1 MRAIRFHHFGP
12 PAEALQLDDLPEEM
26 PGPGQ
31 VRLRLTHRPINPSDL
46 LTISGHYGR
55 LPRLPAVAGLEGV
68 GRVAA
73 LGEGVTGWRVGDRAI
88 PLGAGGT
95 WRESVTVAAAQ
106 LLPVPDAVSDE
117 TAAQFVVNPV
127 TAWVMLEEELALRP
141 GDWLAQTA
149 AGSALGRLVIQL
161 AQLRGYHTVNFV
173 RRPEQVAELLAL
185 GADAVFCTDEADVAG
200 RVRALTDGRGV
211 AGALDAVGG
220 ETGALALRCLR
231 PGDWLA
237 QTAAGS
243 ALGRLV
249 IQLAQLRGYHTVNF
263 VRRAD
268 AVAELRD
275 LGADAVFSTDE
286 APNAADLVA
295 RVRAL
300 TDGRGVAGALDAV
313 GGETGALAL
322 HCLRPGGTL
331 LVYGLLG
338 GEPLPLHNG
347 EMLFRGLT
355 VRGFW
360 LTHWFQHTP
369 PERAQTTLRELMGL
383 MAGGQLTPTAEAAY
397 DLADFRAAVAH
408 AQRPGRQGKIML
420 IG

>member
-12 PAEALQLDDLPEEM
+12 PAEVLQLDELPEER

-31 VRLRLTHRPINPSDL
+31 VRLRLTQRPINPSDL

-55 LPRLPAVAGLEGV
+55 LPRLPAVPGLEGV
-68 GRVAA
+68 GRVDA
-73 LGEGVTGWRVGDRAI
+73 LGDGVAGWRVGDRAI
-88 PLGAGGT
+88 PLGAAGT
-95 WRESVTVAAAQ
+95 WRESVVVAAAH

-117 TAAQFVVNPV
+117 TAAQFIVNPV
-127 TAWVMLEEELALRP
+127 TAWVMLEELAL
-141 GDWLAQTA
+141 Q
-149 AGSALGRLVIQL
+149 
-161 AQLRGYHTVNFV
+161 
-173 RRPEQVAELLAL
+173 
-185 GADAVFCTDEADVAG
+185 
-200 RVRALTDGRGV
+200 
-211 AGALDAVGG
+211 
-220 ETGALALRCLR
+220 

-263 VRRAD
+263 VRRAEQ
-268 AVAELRD
+268 AAELRA
-275 LGADAVFSTDE
+275 LGADAVISTDE
-286 APNAADLVA
+286 ADVVA
-295 RVRAL
+295 RVRGL

-322 HCLRPGGTL
+322 RCLRPGGTL

-369 PERAQTTLRELMGL
+369 PERVQTTLRELMGL
-383 MAGGQLTPTAEAAY
+383 MATGQLVPTVEAAY

-408 AQRPGRQGKIML
+408 AQRPGRQGKIVL

>member
-1 MRAIRFHHFGP
+1 MRALRFHHFGP
-12 PAEALQLDDLPEEM
+12 PAEALQLDELPEEA

-46 LTISGHYGR
+46 LTINGHYGR

-231 PGDWLA
+231 PG
-237 QTAAGS
+237 
-243 ALGRLV
+243 
-249 IQLAQLRGYHTVNF
+249 
-263 VRRAD
+263 
-268 AVAELRD
+268 
-275 LGADAVFSTDE
+275 
-286 APNAADLVA
+286 
-295 RVRAL
+295 
-300 TDGRGVAGALDAV
+300 
-313 GGETGALAL
+313 
-322 HCLRPGGTL
+322 GTL

-369 PERAQTTLRELMGL
+369 PERVQTTLRELMGL
-383 MAGGQLTPTAEAAY
+383 MAGGQLAPTVEAVY
-397 DLADFRAAVAH
+397 DLADFRAAIAH
-408 AQRPGRQGKIML
+408 AERPGRQGKVL
-420 IG
+420 LTG